1 MADRVRITNGSDH
14 DVGLISQSG
23 IEYNIRPGTFIAL
36 TREDAEYMV
45 AIAPKLFAT
54 KEHAGELRLDDEDMA
69 KDLNLV
75 APGEPSPVDD
85 VVIKK
90 ALSGNMASLKKYVA
104 GITEPYLIDTVCRMA
119 RAMDLP
125 VSKMKVL
132 QEAFPNK
139 FIND

>member
-1 MADRVRITNGSDH
+1 MADRVRITNGSQH

-23 IEYNIRPGTFIAL
+23 IEYNIRPGTFITL

-54 KEHAGELRLDDEDMA
+54 KEHAGELRMDDEETA

-75 APGEPSPVDD
+75 APGEPSPADD
-85 VVIKK
+85 VVVRK
-90 ALSGNMASLKKYVA
+90 ALNGNMGSFRKYVA
-104 GITEPYLIDTVCRMA
+104 ELKDQYLIDTVCQTA
-119 RAMDLP
+119 KAMDLP
-125 VSKMKVL
+125 MSKMKVL
-132 QEAFPNK
+132 QEAFPTK